1 MEVMKNIT
9 TPRRQNLLFH
19 LNWIQ
24 DEKDYKIIDILE
36 TVMDN
41 KLNFDNEM
49 WEEEDELYY
58 NDENNMMTKI

>member
-1 MEVMKNIT
+1 MAEVNCHL
-9 TPRRQNLLFH
+9 RDGQNLLFH